1 MNPFAALRDLV
12 LAAIA
17 DEQAE
22 GGLPADLVLD
32 RVDVEPPRDPAHG
45 DAATNAALVLAKPS
59 RQNPLQIAERLAGRL
74 RAHADVDAAEAVR
87 PGFVNLRLKE
97 AFWLERVR
105 DVLREGEAYGRTD
118 LGHGRRIN
126 VEYCSANPTGPLHVG
141 HCRGTVFGDALANL
155 LAATGWEVTREY
167 YVNDAGAQIDA
178 LARSVHLRYREALGE
193 AIGSIPEGLYPGDY
207 LKPVGEAIAKA
218 DGDAW
223 RDLPEPAWLPHFRAV
238 ATDAMLT
245 LIKDDLAGLGVHHD
259 VFTSEAALV
268 AADRV
273 DEALHR
279 LEQRDLVYTGTLPP
293 PKGKPVE
300 DWEEK
305 KQLLFRSTAFGDDID
320 RPLKRSNGQW
330 TYFAADVAYHGDK
343 IDRTFDH
350 LIDVLGA
357 DHGGYVKRTQ
367 AAVSALGDGRVGI
380 DILLCQ
386 LVNLMDAGQP
396 LRMSKRAGRIVT
408 LRDVIDEVG
417 RDVVRF
423 IMLTRKNDAPLDFD
437 LEVVTQQSRDN
448 PVFYVQY
455 AHARICSVFR
465 NAAAAG
471 MSGLDAAS
479 LAGADLLRLRDPA
492 ELMLVKTL
500 ASYSRVLEAASRSF
514 EPHRVAF
521 YLYELASAFH
531 SLWNVGKERPEL
543 RFLLDDDVETTK
555 ARLALLEA
563 VRLVLAGGLGIV
575 GVVPAKELH

>member
-22 GGLPADLVLD
+22 GRLPADLVLD
-32 RVDVEPPRDPAHG
+32 RIDVEPPRDPAHG
-45 DAATNAALVLAKPS
+45 DAATNAALVLAKPA

-74 RAHADVDAAEAVR
+74 LAQDAVVAAEAVR
-87 PGFVNLRLKE
+87 PGFVNLRL
-97 AFWLERVR
+97 ADSFWLDRIRDALRDGER
-105 DVLREGEAYGRTD
+105 YGATD
-118 LGHGRRIN
+118 LGRGRRIN

-141 HCRGTVFGDALANL
+141 HCRGTVFGDALSNL
-155 LAATGWEVTREY
+155 LAFTGWRVTREY
-167 YVNDAGAQIDA
+167 YVNDAGAQIDT

-193 AIGSIPEGLYPGDY
+193 AIGAVPAGLYPGEY
-207 LKPVGEAIAKA
+207 LKPLGAEIAAA

-223 RDLPEPAWLPHFRAV
+223 RDLPEEGWLPHFRKA
-238 ATDAMLT
+238 ATEAMLA
-245 LIKDDLAGLGVHHD
+245 LIKDDLARLGVHHD

-279 LEQRDLVYTGTLPP
+279 LEQRGLVYTGTLPP
-293 PKGKPVE
+293 PKGKPIE

-305 KQLLFRSTAFGDDID
+305 EQLLFRSTGFGDDID

-343 IDRTFDH
+343 IERGFDH

-357 DHGGYVKRTQ
+357 DHGGYVKRTE
-367 AAVSALGDGRVGI
+367 AAVAALGDRKVGI
-380 DILLCQ
+380 DVLLCQ
-386 LVNLMDAGQP
+386 LVNLMDGGQP
-396 LRMSKRAGRIVT
+396 LRMSKRAGRLVT
-408 LRDVIDEVG
+408 LRDVVDEVG

-465 NAAAAG
+465 NAEAAG
-471 MSGLDAAS
+471 LSGLDAAS
-479 LAGADLLRLRDPA
+479 LAEADLTRLSDPG
-492 ELMLVKTL
+492 ELALVKTL
-500 ASYSRVLEAASRSF
+500 ASYSRVLVAASRSF

-521 YLYELASAFH
+521 YLFDLASAFH
-531 SLWNVGKERPEL
+531 SLWNMGKERPEL
-543 RFLLDDDVETTK
+543 RFLLDDVETTK
-555 ARLALLEA
+555 ARLALLAA

-575 GVVPAKELH
+575 GVVPAEELH